1 MVLSA
6 GLNFSKFSI
15 TWLKYVYPQHFM
27 WNHSFSF
34 MFQQWVQLSNLLFS
48 MAENHLDSLD
58 GPKLMPGDFY
68 AVLASFV
75 DTTYGMKWANAFFQI
90 SKMTGNTYGKLLFF
104 NLQST
109 YHCRHTQQKFYMP
122 IINQHHNTLF
132 LFILWFLTEH
142 QWGLLGMWMKLHDIP
157 ISSTL
162 LSQLRTLLYWG
173 VKRKKKRCKWDHK
186 KCKSRESLY

>member
-75 DTTYGMKWANAFFQI
+75 DTTYGMKWENAFFQI

-173 VKRKKKRCKWDHK
+173 VKRKKKKMQVR
-186 KCKSRESLY
+186 SQEM